1 MTRTFPQPEKKET
14 PTQKLK
20 RELAEAEAQRDGY
33 QKEASDLRK
42 QINGKLEETD
52 SYKNLVKQVDS
63 LTLDRN
69 TAIKQRDRYHAKVQ
83 QLEDERD
90 TLRKQLADLQA
101 TYEAQSAAESV
112 PDAQAI
118 EVPKVAQNGTQGG
131 TEAIVEPLP
140 DNVRNDED
148 EDDEPIDEESEELI
162 ENIVAYLK
170 EAYANENKS
179 ISNTRAKANVRY
191 WRKTAE
197 GRKQF
202 DILIEYFEGR
212 LSATKRQMQAQNE
225 KIQDLELQAKDRE
238 STKQFNATMG
248 NYAALSELSKQLKAK
263 QVELDASVTAQNA
276 LKSDLD
282 KLAAKYMQA
291 TQHNARNA
299 GRKPKL
305 TADQEQEIKNL
316 RSEGFNV
323 RQIAAKMSC
332 STGLVCKILKN
343 CINS

>member
-1 MTRTFPQPEKKET
+1 MARTFPQPEKKET

-140 DNVRNDED
+140 ENIPLEEWQQDIIEKLKAIYENQNQNLKDGIATKILRIWSATLQTEEALKLLYDYFLAPLPYED
-148 EDDEPIDEESEELI
+148 EQDVTSAEVFAQLEAQ
-162 ENIVAYLK
+162 ENTIKGLK
-170 EAYANENKS
+170 AQ
-179 ISNTRAKANVRY
+179 ISDTKN
-191 WRKTAE
+191 AE
-197 GRKQF
+197 Q
-202 DILIEYFEGR
+202 Y
-212 LSATKRQMQAQNE
+212 N
-225 KIQDLELQAKDRE
+225 
-238 STKQFNATMG
+238 NAMS
-248 NYAALSELSKQLKAK
+248 NYETISKQSKKIKELKK
-263 QVELDASVTAQNA
+263 QLDASVTAQNA

-282 KLAAKYMQA
+282 KLVAEYTQA
-291 TQHNARNA
+291 TRHNARNA

-316 RSEGFNV
+316 RSEGLNV

>member
-1 MTRTFPQPEKKET
+1 MARTFPQPEKKET

-140 DNVRNDED
+140 ENIPLEEWQQDIIEKLKAIYENQNQNLKDGIATKILRIWSATLQTEEALKLLYDYFLAPLPYED
-148 EDDEPIDEESEELI
+148 EQDVTSAEVFAQLEAQ
-162 ENIVAYLK
+162 ENTIKGLK
-170 EAYANENKS
+170 AQ
-179 ISNTRAKANVRY
+179 ISDTKN
-191 WRKTAE
+191 AE
-197 GRKQF
+197 Q
-202 DILIEYFEGR
+202 Y
-212 LSATKRQMQAQNE
+212 N
-225 KIQDLELQAKDRE
+225 
-238 STKQFNATMG
+238 NAMS
-248 NYAALSELSKQLKAK
+248 NYETISKQSKKIKELKK
-263 QVELDASVTAQNA
+263 QLDASVTAQNA

-282 KLAAKYMQA
+282 KLVAEYTQA
-291 TQHNARNA
+291 TRHNARNA